1 MKNLYLIGGTMGVG
15 KTAVCQQLKKY
26 LPNSVFLDGD
36 WCWDENPF
44 QITEETKNM
53 VINNIC
59 YLLNNFLH
67 CSAYKN
73 IIFCWVLH
81 EQFIIDSIIERLE
94 VKNCVIKCISL
105 IADRKNIKNRLKKD
119 ISNGIR
125 TVDVI
130 DRSIAKISLYQDL
143 NTIKVDTNEKTITMI
158 SKELKEL

>member
-1 MKNLYLIGGTMGVG
+1 
-15 KTAVCQQLKKY
+15 
-26 LPNSVFLDGD
+26 
-36 WCWDENPF
+36 
-44 QITEETKNM
+44 M

>member
-1 MKNLYLIGGTMGVG
+1 MGVG
-15 KTAVCQQLKKY
+15 KTAVCQQLKKD

-36 WCWDENPF
+36 WCWDANPF

>member
-15 KTAVCQQLKKY
+15 KTAVCQQLKKD
-26 LPNSVFLDGD
+26 LPNSIFLDGN
-36 WCWDENPF
+36 WCWDANPF

>member
-15 KTAVCQQLKKY
+15 KTAVCQQLKKD

-36 WCWDENPF
+36 WCWDANPF